1 MAKVLTVSIIGCG
14 ARGAYAY
21 GPNIFDAK
29 DKFKIVALCDLIKEK
44 VDRNG
49 DIWGVPVEN
58 RFTDEDEFFAEKRS
72 DIVLIA
78 TQDKDH
84 VRMGLKALALG
95 YDIMMEKPISADES
109 ELYELLAA
117 QKKYKGQILVCH
129 VLRYAPAFVKV
140 KELLDSG
147 VIGKLIHIESTEQV
161 AYWHQAHSYVRGN
174 WRREED
180 SSPMIMAKSCHDLD
194 LLQYYADSA
203 CDTIYSV
210 GELSY
215 FNRENQPKEASD
227 RCSDCALVQSCP
239 YSAERGYVEYWKKLG
254 CPENAWPF
262 NVLTQDLPHTEEKI
276 RNAYQNSP
284 YGRCVFA
291 CDNDV
296 VDHQYLTMTFKNGVK
311 ASFTMTAFTKEMGRI
326 MSFHG
331 TLGSIK
337 FDESQDYIKVQPFGK
352 DEQTIRV
359 SELINPDS
367 VSSYGHGGGDYM
379 LLSDLYKMGTEK
391 TACSTTLEKS
401 VESHLM
407 ALAAEKSRKSGKV
420 VKVHE

>member
-1 MAKVLTVSIIGCG
+1 MDKILTVSIIGCG
-14 ARGAYAY
+14 ARGYYAY
-21 GPNIFDAK
+21 GLNIFNAK
-29 DKFKIVALCDLIKEK
+29 DKFRIVALCDIIKEK
-44 VDRNG
+44 VDRCGELWN
-49 DIWGVPVEN
+49 IPVEN
-58 RFTDEDEFFAEKRS
+58 RFTDEDAFFAEKRS

-84 VRMGLKALALG
+84 VRMGIKALALG
-95 YDIMMEKPISADES
+95 YDIMMEKPISADKGA
-109 ELYELLAA
+109 LLELLDA
-117 QKKYKGQILVCH
+117 QTKYKGQILVCH

-147 VIGKLIHIESTEQV
+147 VIGELKHMESTEQV

-174 WRREED
+174 WRKEED

-203 CDTIYSV
+203 CESIYSI
-210 GELSY
+210 GDLSF
-215 FNRENQPKEASD
+215 FNKAHQPKEASD
-227 RCSDCALVQSCP
+227 RCSDCTLLHSCP
-239 YSAERGYVEYWKKLG
+239 YSAENIYVEYWKSLG
-254 CPENAWPF
+254 RPENAWPF
-262 NVLTQDLPHTEEKI
+262 NVLTQDTPHTEEKI
-276 RNAYQNSP
+276 RSAYQKSG

-296 VDHQYLTMTFKNGVK
+296 VDNQYVMMTFKNGVK
-311 ASFTMTAFTKEMGRI
+311 ASFAMTAFTKEMGRI

-331 TLGSIK
+331 TMGAIK
-337 FDESQDYIKVQPFGK
+337 FDEAQDVIKVQVYGK
-352 DEQTIRV
+352 EEETIRI
-359 SELINPDS
+359 SALIDPGS

-379 LLSDLYKMGTEK
+379 LLEDLYKMVTQKAE
-391 TACSTTLEKS
+391 CSTTLEKS

-407 ALAAEKSRKSGKV
+407 ALAAEKSRKSGRV